1 MSGAYEDMTRK
12 LGARPAAAATRRGIA
27 TPPRAAASARAAAP
41 ARAAAAPRA
50 VSGAPSASAASAAN
64 YEQVVSRMLFANDEG
79 RFMLAVSSA
88 IGGEGVTT
96 ASVGV
101 ARALAQ
107 STSKKVVLVDAN
119 LRRPALHDI
128 FGVGREPGF
137 SGLKLTPLP
146 TKVPNLFVVPSG
158 AAVENPTQLATSPAA
173 RKALQGLA
181 EHFDYVIVDCPPL
194 LAGVDAESIC
204 RVSSGVV
211 LVIRA
216 GVTPREDVT
225 RAVERIGATPVL
237 GVILTGSD
245 A

>member
-1 MSGAYEDMTRK
+1 MSGAYEDMARN
-12 LGARPAAAATRRGIA
+12 LRARPAAAAGRRSAA
-27 TPPRAAASARAAAP
+27 TPPRAAAVSL
-41 ARAAAAPRA
+41 RAAAA
-50 VSGAPSASAASAAN
+50 APGSSKASAAN
-64 YEQVVSRMLFANDEG
+64 YEQVVSRMLFANDDG

-88 IGGEGVTT
+88 IAGEGVTT
-96 ASVGV
+96 TSVGV

-146 TKVPNLFVVPSG
+146 TKVSNLFVVPSG

-181 EHFDYVIVDCPPL
+181 EQFDYVIVDCPPL

-211 LVIRA
+211 LVIRT

-225 RAVERIGATPVL
+225 RAIERIGATPVL